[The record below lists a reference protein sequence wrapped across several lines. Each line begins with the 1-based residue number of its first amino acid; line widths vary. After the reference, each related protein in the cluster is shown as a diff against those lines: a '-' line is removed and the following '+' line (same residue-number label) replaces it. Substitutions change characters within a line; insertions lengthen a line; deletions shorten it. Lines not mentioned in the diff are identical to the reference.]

1 MESVMR
7 HFLRPIVGPLPLP
20 RGVLARADRR
30 ALILGACSAHRLAP
44 ANRTAVAMAVHLPV
58 VAGGAHVRRNIAAC
72 TLELPNL
79 TDHPDPG
86 R

>member
-7 HFLRPIVGPLPLP
+7 HFLRSIVGPLPLP
-20 RGVLARADRR
+20 CRVLAGAYGR
-30 ALILGACSAHRLAP
+30 ALILGACTAHRLAP
-44 ANRTAVAMAVHLPV
+44 ANLTTVARAVDLPL
-58 VAGGAHVRRNIAAC
+58 VACGAHARWSIAAC